1 MDTICDQINQ
11 RAREN
16 YLRIQNEN
24 KTTRDHRL
32 LPELRRVD
40 DEIPQGD
47 LDDNANAG
55 HKPKSD

>member
-1 MDTICDQINQ
+1 MCDLTDQINQ

-24 KTTRDHRL
+24 KTTRDNRL
-32 LPELRRVD
+32 LPKLRRVD
-40 DEIPQGD
+40 DEISQGD

-55 HKPKSD
+55 HKPESD